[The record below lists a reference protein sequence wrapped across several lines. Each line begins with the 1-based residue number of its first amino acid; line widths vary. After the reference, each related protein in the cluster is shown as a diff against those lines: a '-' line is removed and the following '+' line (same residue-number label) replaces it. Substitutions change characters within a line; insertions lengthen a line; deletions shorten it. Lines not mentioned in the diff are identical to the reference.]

1 MSSLESTADRPG
13 WSRRRNRGWVYPDSV
28 DAEAAGWKALDFYV
42 RRYPHS
48 SEAQWRRRLEE
59 GRIRGPDGR
68 VGPEARLRSG
78 QRLEYHRPP
87 WTEPPA
93 PRSFDVIRDDG
104 DLLAVAKPPGLQV
117 LPAAEFLENT
127 LLHAVRERL
136 GGSPAPAHRL
146 GRGTS
151 GIVLFAR
158 SAEARRGLASAFEN
172 RRVHKLYR
180 ALVQGLGMEDRFSVE
195 TPIGPVA
202 HTHPGQVF
210 AARPDG
216 RPAVSHVRVVERRPA
231 DGATLVEVEIPTGR
245 PHQIRI
251 HLAAAGFPLVGEP
264 LYIAGGRPR
273 PAAAGQE
280 PPRPGDMGYHLHAM
294 QVSCGHPV
302 ELSRISLYCRPP
314 EELRP
319 AGERWRPPGPPGA
332 CSRGLA

>member
-1 MSSLESTADRPG
+1 MDPFESTAERPG
-13 WSRRRNRGWVYPDSV
+13 WSRRRNRGWVYADVV
-28 DAEAAGWKALDFYV
+28 DAGACGWNALEFFV

-48 SEAQWRRRLEE
+48 SETQWRRRLEE
-59 GRIRGPDGR
+59 GRVRGPGGP
-68 VGPEARLRSG
+68 VGPEEHLRSG

-93 PRSFDVIRDDG
+93 PRRFDVIRDDG

-127 LLHAVRERL
+127 LLHVVRERL

-180 ALVQGLGMEDRFSVE
+180 ALVQGLDMEDRFSVE

-202 HTHPGQVF
+202 HAPTGQVF
-210 AARPDG
+210 AARSDG
-216 RPAVSHVRVVERRPA
+216 RPAVSRVRVVERRPA
-231 DGATLVEVEIPTGR
+231 DDATLVEVEIPTGR

-251 HLAAAGFPLVGEP
+251 HLAAAGSPLVGEP
-264 LYIAGGRPR
+264 LYVAGGRPR
-273 PAAAGQE
+273 QPAAGQE

-294 QVSCGHPV
+294 QVNCGHPV
-302 ELSRISLYCRPP
+302 ELERISLYCRPP
-314 EELRP
+314 EELL
-319 AGERWRPPGPPGA
+319 AVGERFRAPGPPGA